1 MLRFQCL
8 DYVAG
13 DTLVRITTTLLIDAG
28 RIKERTCHMTFAA
41 VGVRA
46 VKSFEVV
53 EGAAEFPES
62 SP

>member
-1 MLRFQCL
+1 MLSFQCL
-8 DYVAG
+8 DYAAG
-13 DTLVRITTTLLIDAG
+13 DTLVRVTTTLLIDAG

-46 VKSFEVV
+46 DRSPALLLGRTELAF
-53 EGAAEFPES
+53 S